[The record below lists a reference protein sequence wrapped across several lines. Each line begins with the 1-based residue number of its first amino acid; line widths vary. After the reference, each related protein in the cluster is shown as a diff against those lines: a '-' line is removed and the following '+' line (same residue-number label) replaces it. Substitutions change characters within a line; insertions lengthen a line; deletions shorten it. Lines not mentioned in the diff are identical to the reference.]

1 MKRTNETTSAGN
13 VGAVSVPIGN
23 IKKRNMHN
31 SDGTIKNAL
40 DTDISPISGKYNKK
54 DSKMKKKT
62 NENLADMAHMA
73 EQDHE
78 VQMARAD
85 LYKIAKYA
93 IKLHDMLKGVSE
105 QQGLQ
110 GWQQAKITK
119 ASDYISSVYHN
130 LEYDLKFNGQDTL
143 GEEKKTKP
151 AKTDHKAKMHDKLSK
166 KVDEAVN
173 EKWKDDNDLEEK
185 ITKNM
190 SAGDI
195 ISDFQKSPEF
205 KGKSKEERKRMA
217 LGAYYA
223 ENPEKSKKKSKK
235 KVKENKEMLMTE
247 EQFDEA
253 AGEKDACYHKV
264 KSRYKVWPSAYA
276 CVPEDSSK
284 ALTKDGW
291 KSYNELKIGEE
302 IMTYNIEKD
311 ELEFKPIINLYH
323 YSNANTV
330 VFSRGNTAFR
340 VESTQNHKWVTKLPK
355 TKSNK
360 KGKYERIANDMALLE
375 TQELLQN
382 KNNKHIVSSATY
394 NGGNTILK
402 NKIYKYTDNW
412 TKYVINASKEQREA
426 WLYSAIVYDGNQPK
440 TQRLTKNKNN
450 ISESEWT
457 YDGNH
462 GKQSFGF
469 KQKEIDHRDA
479 FLLSAFMNGGSVSW
493 KKHKNIYS
501 CYYVSNKPLQSLS
514 NIKCIEKNVKDVWC
528 PETENS
534 TWVMMQENN
543 GSGIITI
550 TGNSGALVQ
559 CRKVGASNWGKKSK
573 K

>member
-13 VGAVSVPIGN
+13 VGAVNMPIGD

-54 DSKMKKKT
+54 DSEMKKKT

-143 GEEKKTKP
+143 GEEKKTNP
-151 AKTDHKAKMHDKLSK
+151 AKTDHKSKMHDKLSK

-173 EKWKDDNDLEEK
+173 EKWKGNAEVKKTGEY
-185 ITKNM
+185 
-190 SAGDI
+190 
-195 ISDFQKSPEF
+195 SDRTVKSLRKEYKKLKDSGPHPKSSPE
-205 KGKSKEERKRMA
+205 
-217 LGAYYA
+217 Y
-223 ENPEKSKKKSKK
+223 EKMRELAFAIRAKTGWN
-235 KVKENKEMLMTE
+235 KVEENKEMFMTE

-469 KQKEIDHRDA
+469 KQKDIDHRDA

-493 KKHKNIYS
+493 KKHKDIYS
-501 CYYVSNKPLQSLS
+501 CYCVSNKPLQSLS